1 MPDQYAA
8 AQEHQLTRELLA
20 PRDELPDDPTAAVDN
35 PQFQV
40 VRRGYEKSEVDA
52 YVRRVT
58 GIVRDLVAIRSP
70 REAIRQA
77 LERVGEET
85 SDILR
90 RAHET
95 ADEIAGTSRR
105 EAEER
110 VDTARQEAARMIA
123 DAEARVA
130 ELDRDADTVW
140 QERERIL
147 GDVDRLSAEL
157 QTVRSEAD
165 HRFPPDPGTDPDAR
179 ALPVGEAMPDP
190 SFEPGV
196 TSAPADADADA
207 EDLDETVS
215 FSPEEVAEAEYRPFD
230 DEPLHGEP
238 LNGDPLTGDPLDD
251 DPR

>member
-35 PQFQV
+35 PQFQF

-95 ADEIAGTSRR
+95 AEEITGTSRR

-110 VDTARQEAARMIA
+110 LETARQESARMIA
-123 DAEARVA
+123 DAEARLA

-147 GDVDRLSAEL
+147 GDVARQSAEL
-157 QTVRSEAD
+157 QTIRGEAD

-196 TSAPADADADA
+196 APRPAAADADAGALGD
-207 EDLDETVS
+207 TRP
-215 FSPEEVAEAEYRPFD
+215 FRPEEGGEAEYRPFD
-230 DEPLHGEP
+230 GEPLHGEP
-238 LNGDPLTGDPLDD
+238 LNGDPLTGDSLDD